1 MQYFLNAI
9 SSSKKMCVPVCQMMQ
24 LKEEGLQK
32 INHIRDA
39 TFQHFISELK
49 NILVKRKP
57 SFPGVKWL
65 ENA

>member
-1 MQYFLNAI
+1 
-9 SSSKKMCVPVCQMMQ
+9 MCVPVCQMMQ